1 MVQYEMY
8 FANEYT
14 EEIVYDLVEVM
25 GLYVEKKDIQV
36 AMQEKN
42 KYSLDN
48 LLLLKGESGSICIDC
63 NDKDWIFPLVVKCHE
78 RLAPKLKQIML
89 KWDNLIREEY
99 AQTLSEDICNVYG
112 KAQTLSDSIEK
123 YYGITI

>member
-14 EEIVYDLVEVM
+14 EEIVYDLVEAM

-48 LLLLKGESGSICIDC
+48 LLLIKGESGSICIDC
-63 NDKDWIFPLVVKCHE
+63 NDNDWIFPLVVNCQE
-78 RLAPKLKQIML
+78 RLVPKLKQIML

-112 KAQTLSDSIEK
+112 KEQTLSDSIEK

>member
-36 AMQEKN
+36 AIQEKN

-48 LLLLKGESGSICIDC
+48 LLLLKGESGSICIDYSFTAFFIQ
-63 NDKDWIFPLVVKCHE
+63 NRIG
-78 RLAPKLKQIML
+78 
-89 KWDNLIREEY
+89 REK
-99 AQTLSEDICNVYG
+99 LSE
-112 KAQTLSDSIEK
+112 L
-123 YYGITI
+123 IT